1 MLTKIP
7 NKLILLEIKI
17 PIIILFLNL
26 NIQIFM
32 SIEEE
37 DKLNILPQIDRGK
50 SAPPIMD
57 KKVLDSGLFAF
68 QSKYGHLF
76 GVKI

>member
-1 MLTKIP
+1 M
-7 NKLILLEIKI
+7 
-17 PIIILFLNL
+17 
-26 NIQIFM
+26 
-32 SIEEE
+32 EEE
-37 DKLNILPQIDRGK
+37 DKLKIDVSKIDRGK

-76 GVKI
+76 GVK